1 VVYVDNDPVVCSHGR
16 ALLGPRG
23 TVGVVLGDLR
33 RPAGILRH
41 PQVLAR
47 LDFSRPVAVLC
58 ACALH
63 FVPDEEQPHQI
74 IAGYRDHLAPG
85 SYLAI
90 THGITA
96 ATPQDDPDGV
106 VQSVTNVYRNASA
119 QIHVRP
125 VKEIERF
132 FDGLEIIEPGVVWM
146 AGWRPDPG
154 TRPAGRIPCTAA
166 SGASRRPSRG
176 RPAPQAP
183 PSVGAPRRRR
193 HVCPGRAA
201 GVAGGRAG
209 RLPSAG

>member
-41 PQVLAR
+41 PEVLAR
-47 LDFSRPVAVLC
+47 LDFSRPAAVLC

-106 VQSVTNVYRNASA
+106 VQVGAGCRIGRGQHRYWSRAA
-119 QIHVRP
+119 ADARP
-125 VKEIERF
+125 
-132 FDGLEIIEPGVVWM
+132 
-146 AGWRPDPG
+146 
-154 TRPAGRIPCTAA
+154 
-166 SGASRRPSRG
+166 G
-176 RPAPQAP
+176 RPA
-183 PSVGAPRRRR
+183 RL
-193 HVCPGRAA
+193 CPDT
-201 GVAGGRAG
+201 
-209 RLPSAG
+209 